1 MKFPKISI
9 ILPIYNVEKYLDR
22 CMDSLLNQ
30 TLEDI
35 EIIMVDD
42 GSPDNCPQM
51 CDEYAKKDNRVKVVH
66 KKNAG
71 LGFARNSG
79 LEVAKGEYIAFV
91 DSDDYVGLNMYKT
104 LYDRA
109 EADKCDAVF
118 CGFRT
123 EVKQNKWV
131 YSDEVDADK
140 LWRGKDVQLF
150 MLDMI
155 ASGAGVKAER
165 LYQMS
170 VWHSIY
176 KRSIIEDNHLRFVSE
191 REVASEDIP
200 FQVDYLSK
208 ANTVAYIK
216 EMFYSY
222 CLNGT
227 SLTAT
232 LKPEKYARYKQ
243 LRACLL
249 TKSSYAEY
257 VNRVN
262 RLFIG
267 YTRSHL
273 YDIINSTWKN
283 KVAMMKDIQTDKV
296 WKEINRSYS
305 PANLPFISKSIY
317 KFLLLPSASLLFVWM
332 CLMNF
337 ARKKLGG
344 ADLLSYELAEDI
356 KRFDNHRPTLK
367 DRILHNEV
375 WYIYHYIRH
384 LRYVEYYQDK
394 NKLKFLWHFF
404 WYKRLG
410 FKLRMTIYPNTIGPG
425 FRIYHAGDFVHVG
438 PNVKIGRN
446 CTMLPGVVFGN
457 KTEAPDDKTVIV
469 GDDCYFG
476 LGVKILGT
484 VKIGKNVTVGAN
496 AVVTKDIPDNA
507 IVGGVPAK
515 IIKMKKY

>member
-1 MKFPKISI
+1 MKYPKVSI

-30 TLEDI
+30 TLKDI

-71 LGFARNSG
+71 LAFARNSG
-79 LEVAKGEYIAFV
+79 LDVAKGEYIAFV

-109 EADKCDAVF
+109 ETDKCDAVF

-216 EMFYSY
+216 ETFYSY

-249 TKSSYAEY
+249 TKSSDAEY

-273 YDIINSTWKN
+273 YDIINSAWKN
-283 KVAMMKDIQTDKV
+283 KMAMMKDIQTDKV
-296 WKEINRSYS
+296 WKEINQSYS
-305 PANLPFISKSIY
+305 PVNLPFISKSIY

-344 ADLLSYELAEDI
+344 ADLLSYELTEDI

-384 LRYVEYYQDK
+384 LRYLEYYQDK

-457 KTEAPDDKTVIV
+457 KTEVPDDKTVIV

-484 VKIGKNVTVGAN
+484 VKIGNNVTVGAN

-515 IIKMKKY
+515 IIKMKK

>member
-1 MKFPKISI
+1 MPKISI

-22 CMDSLLNQ
+22 CMQSLLNQ
-30 TLEDI
+30 TLSDI

-42 GSPDNCPQM
+42 GSPDECPKM

-66 KKNAG
+66 KQNEG

-79 LEVAKGEYIAFV
+79 LEVATGEYVAFV

-104 LYDRA
+104 LYERA
-109 EADKCDAVF
+109 EAEKCDAVF

-123 EVKQNKWV
+123 EVRPDKWM
-131 YSDEVDADK
+131 YSDEVRADVV
-140 LWRGKDVQLF
+140 WKDNDVRTF

-155 ASGAGVKAER
+155 ASGAGGKAER

-176 KRSIIEDNHLRFVSE
+176 KRSLIEENHLRFVSE

-200 FQVDYLSK
+200 FQVDFLLK
-208 ANTVAYIK
+208 ANNVAYIK
-216 EMFYSY
+216 ETFYSY

-232 LKPEKYARYKQ
+232 LKPEKYARYRQ

-249 TKSSYAEY
+249 TKSSDAEY
-257 VNRVN
+257 INRVN

-273 YDIINSTWKN
+273 YDVVNSNWKN
-283 KVAMMKDIQTDKV
+283 KVSMMKEIQGDKV
-296 WKEINRSYS
+296 WNEISRSYS
-305 PANLPFISKSIY
+305 PKNLPFVSKSIY
-317 KFLLLPSASLLFVWM
+317 KLLLSSSAWLLYLWM
-332 CLMNF
+332 CMMNF
-337 ARKKLGG
+337 ARKKIGG
-344 ADLLSYELAEDI
+344 ADLLSYDLSEDL
-356 KRFDNHRPTLK
+356 KRFDNHKPTLK
-367 DRILHNEV
+367 DYILHNEV
-375 WYIYHYIRH
+375 WYIFHYIRH

-394 NKLKFLWHFF
+394 NKLTFLWHFF

-410 FKLRMTIYPNTIGPG
+410 FKLRMTIYPNTLGPG

-438 PNVKIGRN
+438 PNVRIGRN

-457 KTEAPDDKTVIV
+457 KTEEPDERPVIV
-469 GDDCYFG
+469 GDNCYFG
-476 LGVKILGT
+476 LGAKIFGS
-484 VKIGKNVTVGAN
+484 VRIGNNVIVGAN
-496 AVVTKDIPDNA
+496 TVVTKDIPDNA
-507 IVGGVPAK
+507 IVGGVPAR
-515 IIKMKKY
+515 IIKYKSND

>member
-1 MKFPKISI
+1 MSKVSI
-9 ILPIYNVEKYLDR
+9 ILPIYNVEKHLHR

-66 KKNAG
+66 KENAG

-123 EVKQNKWV
+123 EVTQSKWV

-155 ASGAGVKAER
+155 ASGAGVKTER
-165 LYQMS
+165 LYQIS

-176 KRSIIEDNHLRFVSE
+176 KRSIIEENYLRFVSE
-191 REVASEDIP
+191 REVVSEDIP
-200 FQVDYLSK
+200 FQVDFLFK

-216 EMFYSY
+216 ETFYSY

-243 LRACLL
+243 LRVCLL
-249 TKSSYAEY
+249 AKSSDAEY
-257 VNRVN
+257 VSRVN

-283 KVAMMKDIQTDKV
+283 KVAMIKDIQADKV
-296 WKEINRSYS
+296 WKEINRNYS

-317 KFLLLPSASLLFVWM
+317 KFLLLPSASFLFIWM
-332 CLMNF
+332 YLMNL

-344 ADLLSYELAEDI
+344 RS
-356 KRFDNHRPTLK
+356 
-367 DRILHNEV
+367 
-375 WYIYHYIRH
+375 
-384 LRYVEYYQDK
+384 
-394 NKLKFLWHFF
+394 
-404 WYKRLG
+404 
-410 FKLRMTIYPNTIGPG
+410 
-425 FRIYHAGDFVHVG
+425 FV
-438 PNVKIGRN
+438 
-446 CTMLPGVVFGN
+446 L
-457 KTEAPDDKTVIV
+457 
-469 GDDCYFG
+469 
-476 LGVKILGT
+476 
-484 VKIGKNVTVGAN
+484 
-496 AVVTKDIPDNA
+496 
-507 IVGGVPAK
+507 
-515 IIKMKKY
+515 